1 MLHKKNERLMYCL
14 KYGNE
19 SKEVRKM
26 KSKIAAGVL
35 AILLGQLGIHN
46 FYLGYTKRGIIQL
59 LATIFFSWTYFIPLV
74 IWAWAIYEAVQI
86 LTGKV
91 VDAKGQPLQ

>member
-1 MLHKKNERLMYCL
+1 
-14 KYGNE
+14 
-19 SKEVRKM
+19 M
-26 KSKIAAGVL
+26 KSKTAAGVL
-35 AILLGQLGIHN
+35 AIVLGQLGIHN
-46 FYLGYTKRGIIQL
+46 FYLGYVKRGIIQL
-59 LATIFFSWTYFIPLV
+59 LLSICFSWTVIVPLA